1 MIGVFDSG
9 LGGLATLKDLMREL
23 PGEDFCYYGDNAHAP
38 YGTKPV
44 EQIRALSFACT
55 QFLLDKGCQVVVVA
69 CNTASSA
76 AIDAMRAHFS
86 VPFVAM
92 EPAVRPAA
100 RLRKQ
105 GRILVLATQAT
116 LRQQLFQARI
126 VECGIQQ
133 AVLPVPCPQWVELI
147 EQGFL
152 HTSQMEQAV
161 QQALVP
167 YRKERIDVIVLG
179 CTHFAHIRPLIER
192 EACSLWPQAQVIDG
206 NEGTAH
212 QLSRVLHRAHL
223 RTGRTQGGAV
233 QLYTSGDPAVY
244 LPRMEALL
252 HS

>member
-1 MIGVFDSG
+1 
-9 LGGLATLKDLMREL
+9 MREL

-38 YGTKPV
+38 YGTRSI

-55 QFLLDKGCQVVVVA
+55 QFLLDQGAQVVVVA

-105 GRILVLATQAT
+105 GRVLVLATQAT
-116 LRQQLFQARI
+116 LRQQLFRTRV
-126 VECGIQQ
+126 VECGIEQ
-133 AVLPVPCPQWVELI
+133 AVLAAPCPQWVELI

-152 HTSQMEQAV
+152 HTPQMEQAV
-161 QQALVP
+161 IQALLP
-167 YRKERIDVIVLG
+167 YQKEQVDVIVLG
-179 CTHFAHIRPLIER
+179 CTHFAHIRSLIESQSSR
-192 EACSLWPQAQVIDG
+192 LWPQSQVIDG

-212 QLSRVLHRAHL
+212 QLARVLDRARLHSP
-223 RTGRTQGGAV
+223 RSQGGKV
-233 QLYTSGDPAVY
+233 SLFTSGDPAIY

-252 HS
+252 YG

>member
-1 MIGVFDSG
+1 
-9 LGGLATLKDLMREL
+9 MREL

>member
-1 MIGVFDSG
+1 
-9 LGGLATLKDLMREL
+9 MREL

-192 EACSLWPQAQVIDG
+192 EARSLWPQAQVIDG